1 MIYSEIRTYIYS
13 ILVKVPSLH
22 WLVGGVLALA
32 VSLFLLI
39 VKKRSVYGSI
49 LLGIT
54 VFIGLLLL
62 ETAVVLRYCGI
73 VHHATGYF
81 NKLDLGRF
89 LDSIAR
95 KEVIS
100 NFTVFVPFG
109 FFLSEYLDAAK
120 RRGVWRRL
128 FCSALVAFLLS
139 LLIEFLQIFLHVGF
153 FDVTD
158 LVMNTVGG
166 ITGACL
172 ASLIR
177 LAFNGYRQKHTR

>member
-1 MIYSEIRTYIYS
+1 MLSSDIYKYIHD
-13 ILVKVPSLH
+13 ILVQIPSLH

-32 VSLFLLI
+32 VTLFLLI

-54 VFIGLLLL
+54 VFVGLLLL

-73 VHHATGYF
+73 VHHQTGYF

-89 LDSIAR
+89 HDSIAR

-100 NFTVFVPFG
+100 NITVFVPFG
-109 FFLSEYLDAAK
+109 FFLSEYLAAVK

-166 ITGACL
+166 VIGACL
-172 ASLIR
+172 ALLLR
-177 LAFNGYRQKHTR
+177 FAFNGNRQKHT

>member
-1 MIYSEIRTYIYS
+1 MLYSDIYKYIHD
-13 ILVKVPSLH
+13 ILVQIPSLH

-89 LDSIAR
+89 LDSVAR

-100 NFTVFVPFG
+100 NITVFVPFG
-109 FFLSEYLDAAK
+109 FFLSEYLAAAK
-120 RRGVWRRL
+120 QYGVLRRL
-128 FCSALVAFLLS
+128 CCSALGAFLLS
-139 LLIEFLQIFLHVGF
+139 LIIEFLQIKLHVAF

-166 ITGACL
+166 FCGACL
-172 ASLIR
+172 AALLRFAI
-177 LAFNGYRQKHTR
+177 NGYRQKHT